1 MYIITQGFLSN
12 LIILGGFSAF
22 IKYISTTDKF
32 DGKAYYS
39 SDGFAWTQ
47 FDGDYDLFHK
57 IYYSTNPQPIGIITP
72 AGNYD
77 TNAWD
82 QGDSYGVLVNDAGQ
96 LILDTKFLTS
106 IIIDDSAS
114 MNASYNDVDYQTA
127 LRNLYST
134 LVTRSYKTLNYV
146 LTQFTAADIWTFGTK
161 ISEKTKTGFSTSF
174 STTDAYLAALK
185 RKGTNSELY
194 EALDIA
200 MVGLSPQSIIDM
212 LIKEGDTTGNV
223 LRATVVR
230 DYLFSINALRLNDL
244 KLRYKTETY
253 KQETLSPQPG
263 FATGYTVYLTL
274 NGTNRY
280 VWSTAN
286 YPYAEVVKN
295 GTILTNTT
303 DYTISP
309 SLGKLVLTVEL
320 TTHDILEVNIRQDWD
335 GTAATIPTSTDPRL
349 FMIERWANSY
359 TPLILSVADGD
370 NISTNTLS
378 DLITNTNTLWN
389 DLGVKALLFSGS
401 SSNNQ
406 KNLLPLSI
414 QSNGRYFQV
423 NSASDWTDITTSLVH
438 NGEYSLFKGV
448 WRRTFKY
455 DTPQYIKYVYNASI
469 VSSGFIIDSSVV
481 IQFRYSMDKTNYSD
495 WITIPNFTN
504 YYLNKEITN
513 IEYYV
518 VMTEGWTGSISLSPI
533 VSELYHVVVIP
544 AERYYFSNTFDTTG
558 MLFEYILTS
567 NILSPTTSKLTWA
580 VCRGDSTEWEDY
592 TPIINGRNGVL
603 PNREN
608 SIQFTN
614 EVLYQNL
621 PTTTS
626 NQIEFTV
633 LKDGIIYRWTNKA
646 IIAVYVDGV
655 AVGANSYTYNGSAG
669 TITFTTNIFTSQT
682 VTVSIRYPA
691 ERFFAA
697 GESTSTNDYR
707 TYYLANGRWP
717 ADSEIVVL
725 SNGTTINRN
734 NYYLNREDGTVTF
747 YKEQDHLSLI
757 TVFVLP
763 SGTFRIGLKVE
774 DYDDAVANVYDFG
787 IQYSELP
794 NGNSYDLFKST
805 TPPEIKD
812 NLVRIN
818 SIGKLPTLG
827 PNIES
832 RMYIDYTFYSSQ
844 GNEETGTQ
852 TKWYRIRS
860 GNSLEITATN
870 GLPEYQNRTV
880 QRLADL
886 NGANNYFLPG
896 DQIYV
901 EVIPSDGFM
910 TGITYTSE
918 SIILRSNSK
927 PYITDVQIKANNPIN
942 SNSVVNGSMLTA
954 YYVFN
959 NGTDLSTIKWYEW
972 TNSTSNLIYTGSTL
986 PTEYVL
992 AGKVISFIVYPF
1004 NGNDYGSSVES
1015 SQLNIT

>member
-1 MYIITQGFLSN
+1 MYIITQGLLSKY
-12 LIILGGFSAF
+12 LIIGGYSAF
-22 IKYISTTDKF
+22 IKYISTTDTF
-32 DGKAYYS
+32 DAKAYYS
-39 SDGFAWTQ
+39 SDGLTWTQ
-47 FDGDYDLFHK
+47 FDGDYDFFHK

-82 QGDSYGVLVNDAGQ
+82 QGDSHGVLVNDAGQ

-106 IIIDDSAS
+106 ITIDDSAS
-114 MNASYNDVDYQTA
+114 MNASYSDVDYQTA
-127 LRNLYST
+127 IRNLYST
-134 LVTRSYKTLNYV
+134 LVTRSYKTLNYLPV
-146 LTQFTAADIWTFGTK
+146 QFTAADIWTFGTK
-161 ISEKTKTGFSTSF
+161 ISEKTKTGFSTSLT
-174 STTDAYLAALK
+174 TTDAYLAALK

-194 EALDIA
+194 ETLDIS
-200 MVGLSPQSIIDM
+200 MVGLSPQGIIDM
-212 LIKEGDTTGNV
+212 LIKEGDTAGNIS
-223 LRATVVR
+223 RATIIK
-230 DYLFSINALRLNDL
+230 DYLLSISALRLDDL
-244 KLRYKTETY
+244 KFRYKTETY
-253 KQETLSPQPG
+253 KQETLTPQPG
-263 FATGYTVYLTL
+263 FNTGYTIYLTL

-309 SLGKLVLTVEL
+309 SLGKLDLTVEL
-320 TTHDILEVNIRQDWD
+320 TTNDILEVNIRQDWD
-335 GTAATIPTSTDPRL
+335 GTAVTIPTSTDTRL

-359 TPLILSVADGD
+359 IPLILSVTDGD
-370 NISTNTLS
+370 NSSTNTLA

-389 DLGVKALLFSGS
+389 DLGVEAYVFSGS

-406 KNLLPLSI
+406 KNLLPLSVD
-414 QSNGRYFQV
+414 SNGRYFQI
-423 NSASDWTDITTSLVH
+423 NSASDWTDITTSLIH
-438 NGEYSLFKGV
+438 GGEYSLFKGT
-448 WRRTFKY
+448 WGRTFNY
-455 DTPQYIKYVYNASI
+455 DTPQYVKYVYNSSI
-469 VSSGFIIDSSVV
+469 VSSGYPLDSSVT

-513 IEYYV
+513 IEYSV
-518 VMTEGWTGSISLSPI
+518 VMTEGWTGATYLSPI

-544 AERYYFSNTFDTTG
+544 AERYYFSNPLDTTG
-558 MLFEYILTS
+558 MLFEYILSS
-567 NILSPTTSKLTWA
+567 NVLSPTTSRSTWA
-580 VCRGDSTEWEDY
+580 ICRGDSTEWDDY

-614 EVLYQNL
+614 EELYQNL

-633 LKDGIIYRWTNKA
+633 LKDGSAYRWTNKA
-646 IIAVYVDGV
+646 IIAVFIDGV
-655 AVGANSYTYNGSAG
+655 AVGTDSYTYNGSAG
-669 TITFTTNIFTSQT
+669 TITFTTSIFTSQT

-707 TYYLANGRWP
+707 TYYLVNGRWP
-717 ADSEIVVL
+717 YDSEIVVL

-747 YKEQDHLSLI
+747 YKEQDHQALI

-774 DYDDAVANVYDFG
+774 DYDDAIANVYDFG

-805 TPPEIKD
+805 TSPEIKD

-818 SIGKLPTLG
+818 STGKLPTLG

-860 GNSLEITATN
+860 GNTLEITATN

-910 TGITYTSE
+910 TGITYTSDPVT
-918 SIILRSNSK
+918 LRSNSK
-927 PYITDVQIKANNPIN
+927 PYATDVQIKANNPIN
-942 SNSVVNGSMLTA
+942 NNSVVNGSTLTA

-959 NGTDLSTIKWYEW
+959 NGTDLSTVKWYEW
-972 TNSTSNLIYTGSTL
+972 TNKTSNLIYTGTSL
-986 PTEYVL
+986 PKEYVL